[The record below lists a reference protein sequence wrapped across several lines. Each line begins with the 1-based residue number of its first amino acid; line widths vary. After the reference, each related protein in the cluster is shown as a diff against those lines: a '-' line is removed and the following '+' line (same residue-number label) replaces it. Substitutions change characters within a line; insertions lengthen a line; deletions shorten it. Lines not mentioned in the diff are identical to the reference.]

1 LFFFLNQYLTRI
13 KKIEKNMNSDIRL
26 SILLS
31 CFFLSS
37 SSPLLLAHCHWLFI
51 AIDRMS
57 KSPPICFQEKNG
69 SLAFGAPAPLTKIF
83 YFILFLFFIMY
94 NNIYLYR

>member
-1 LFFFLNQYLTRI
+1 
-13 KKIEKNMNSDIRL
+13 MNSDIRL

-31 CFFLSS
+31 SFFLFFFSS

-57 KSPPICFQEKNG
+57 KSPPICFEEKNG

-83 YFILFLFFIMY
+83 YFILFLFFYYMLLP
-94 NNIYLYR
+94 NF